1 MYIKLEDIKDEVT
14 IDVRSKEEFE
24 KMPLF
29 KYNVPVIDEKDHKLL
44 KKYIMIAFPII
55 LIGLIKNRKNI
66 KRDLLR
72 LSNNKE
78 KTIVLGCSQGR
89 LRSPIVAFYSRCLG
103 IDTKILEEGIKQ
115 YFKPVKK
122 GIKKWFSI

>member
-1 MYIKLEDIKDEVT
+1 MYIKLENIKDEVT

-29 KYNVPVIDEKDHKLL
+29 KYNIPVIDEKDHRLL
-44 KKYIMIAFPII
+44 KKNIMIAFPII
-55 LIGLIKNRKNI
+55 LIGLIKNRKII
-66 KRDLLR
+66 KGDLLR

-78 KTIVLGCSQGR
+78 KTIVIECSQGR

-103 IDTKILEEGIKQ
+103 IDTNILEGGIKQ
-115 YFKPVKK
+115 YYKTVKK

>member
-103 IDTKILEEGIKQ
+103 IDTKILEG
-115 YFKPVKK
+115 
-122 GIKKWFSI
+122 G

>member
-1 MYIKLEDIKDEVT
+1 MYIKLENIKDEVT

-29 KYNVPVIDEKDHKLL
+29 KYNIPVIDEKEHKLL

-55 LIGLIKNRKNI
+55 LIGLIKNRRI
-66 KRDLLR
+66 IREDLLR

-78 KTIVLGCSQGR
+78 KTIVIGCSQGR

-103 IDTKILEEGIKQ
+103 IDTKILEGGIKQ
-115 YFKPVKK
+115 YYKPVEK

>member
-44 KKYIMIAFPII
+44 KNI
-55 LIGLIKNRKNI
+55 L
-66 KRDLLR
+66 
-72 LSNNKE
+72 
-78 KTIVLGCSQGR
+78 
-89 LRSPIVAFYSRCLG
+89 
-103 IDTKILEEGIKQ
+103 
-115 YFKPVKK
+115 
-122 GIKKWFSI
+122 

>member
-1 MYIKLEDIKDEVT
+1 MYIKLENIKDEVT

-29 KYNVPVIDEKDHKLL
+29 KYNIPVIDEKDHRLL

-55 LIGLIKNRKNI
+55 LIGLIKNRKII
-66 KRDLLR
+66 KGDLLR

-78 KTIVLGCSQGR
+78 KTIVIGCSQGR

-103 IDTKILEEGIKQ
+103 IDTNILEGGIKQ
-115 YFKPVKK
+115 YYKPAKK